1 MPRPYETVDIRAG
14 GCILKGN
21 MLTQETL
28 VASTIYLLALINPI
42 SKVFF
47 LASAEDVRR
56 GRHLLTVSLEA
67 SAVALGILLV
77 FIILGNVLFTRVFH
91 VDIYSFQILGGI
103 VLFSLGYR
111 ALTKGVFYETQES
124 HNLSEH
130 ALMPLASP
138 LIAGPATITAV
149 IALSAQNGALTTS
162 LATTF
167 AIALNFVVMLLSI
180 FLYKLLRHYNL
191 VGALI
196 RVTGL
201 IVSMISVQMI
211 LEGLRG
217 WIATL

>member
-1 MPRPYETVDIRAG
+1 
-14 GCILKGN
+14 
-21 MLTQETL
+21 MLTLQTL
-28 VASTIYLLALINPI
+28 LASTIYLLALINPI

-56 GRHLLTVSLEA
+56 GRQLLIVSLES
-67 SAVALGILLV
+67 SAVALLILVV
-77 FIILGNVLFTRVFH
+77 FIILGNVLFTSIFH

-103 VLFSLGYR
+103 VLFTLGYR
-111 ALTKGVFYETQES
+111 ALTKGVFYEAQES
-124 HNLSEH
+124 HNISEL
-130 ALMPLASP
+130 AVMPLASP

-149 IALSAQNGALTTS
+149 IALTAQNGALHTS
-162 LATTF
+162 LATF
-167 AIALNFVVMLLSI
+167 IAIAINFVVMLFSI
-180 FLYKLLRHYNL
+180 VLYKLLRHYNL

-201 IVSMISVQMI
+201 IVSTISVQMI

>member
-1 MPRPYETVDIRAG
+1 
-14 GCILKGN
+14 
-21 MLTQETL
+21 MLIEQTL
-28 VASTIYLLALINPI
+28 VASTIYLVALINPI

-56 GRHLLTVSLEA
+56 GRQLLTVSLES
-67 SAVALGILLV
+67 SAVALMILLV
-77 FIILGNVLFTRVFH
+77 FIILGNVLFTSIFH
-91 VDIYSFQILGGI
+91 VEIYSFQILGGI
-103 VLFSLGYR
+103 VLFTLGYR
-111 ALTKGVFYETQES
+111 ALTKGVFYEEQES

-149 IALSAQNGALTTS
+149 IALTAQTGALHTS
-162 LATTF
+162 LATF
-167 AIALNFVVMLLSI
+167 IAIAINFVFMLLSI
-180 FLYKLLRHYNL
+180 VLYKLLRHYNL

-211 LEGLRG
+211 LEGLRA

>member
-1 MPRPYETVDIRAG
+1 
-14 GCILKGN
+14 
-21 MLTQETL
+21 MLTEQTL
-28 VASTIYLLALINPI
+28 MASTIYLLALINPI

-56 GRHLLTVSLEA
+56 GRQLLIVSLEA

-77 FIILGNVLFTRVFH
+77 FIILGNALFTSIFH

-103 VLFSLGYR
+103 VLFTLGYR
-111 ALTKGVFYETQES
+111 ALTKGVFYEAQES
-124 HNLSEH
+124 HSISEH

-149 IALSAQNGALTTS
+149 IALTAQNGAMQTS
-162 LATTF
+162 LATF
-167 AIALNFVVMLLSI
+167 IAIAFNFVFMLLSI
-180 FLYKLLRHYNL
+180 VLFKMLRHYNL

-211 LEGLRG
+211 LEGLRS
-217 WIATL
+217 WVATL

>member
-1 MPRPYETVDIRAG
+1 
-14 GCILKGN
+14 
-21 MLTQETL
+21 MLTEQTL
-28 VASTIYLLALINPI
+28 MASTIYLLALINPI

-56 GRHLLTVSLEA
+56 GRQLLIVSLEA

-77 FIILGNVLFTRVFH
+77 FIILGNALFTSIFH

-103 VLFSLGYR
+103 VLFTLGYR
-111 ALTKGVFYETQES
+111 ALTKGVFYEAQES
-124 HNLSEH
+124 HSISEH

-149 IALSAQNGALTTS
+149 IALTAQNGAAQTS
-162 LATTF
+162 MATF
-167 AIALNFVVMLLSI
+167 IAIALNFVFMLLSI
-180 FLYKLLRHYNL
+180 VLFKMLRHYNL

-211 LEGLRG
+211 LEGLRS
-217 WIATL
+217 WVATL